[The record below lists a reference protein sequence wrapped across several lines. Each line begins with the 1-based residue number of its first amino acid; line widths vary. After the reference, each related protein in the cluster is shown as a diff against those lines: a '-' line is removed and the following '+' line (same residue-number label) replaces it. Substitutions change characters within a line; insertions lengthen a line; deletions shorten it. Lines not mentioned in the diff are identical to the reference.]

1 MIRTSSARRLRAAL
15 GVAAAVAALTACG
28 AGPARQ
34 GAAAVVGDERI
45 SIAQVEARVG
55 AVRDGV
61 AAQAADTRAGAAQE
75 QPGLTRHAVSDL
87 ILAKVVDRALADR
100 HLDVSAAEVD
110 AARAGDARTVG
121 SDAALVQLLLTKQG
135 VPADGID
142 AFYRRQV
149 GLAKLAG
156 GQDPS
161 GPEGD
166 AAIRKALVDAGTALH
181 ITVNPRYGNWNAAR
195 IGMTDT
201 LDNWLPAML
210 PLQ

>member
-45 SIAQVEARVG
+45 TVAQVEARVG

-61 AAQAADTRAGAAQE
+61 AAQAAATGAGRAQE

-87 ILAKVVDRALADR
+87 ILAKVVDRALTDR
-100 HLDVSAAEVD
+100 HLDVSAAEVG

-121 SDAALVQLLLTKQG
+121 SDATLVQLLLAKQG

-149 GLAKLAG
+149 GITKLAD

-166 AAIRKALVDAGTALH
+166 AAIRKALADAGTALH
-181 ITVNPRYGNWNAAR
+181 ITVNPRYGTWDATR
-195 IGMTDT
+195 IGMADSTED
-201 LDNWLPAML
+201 WLPAKAD
-210 PLQ
+210 LQ